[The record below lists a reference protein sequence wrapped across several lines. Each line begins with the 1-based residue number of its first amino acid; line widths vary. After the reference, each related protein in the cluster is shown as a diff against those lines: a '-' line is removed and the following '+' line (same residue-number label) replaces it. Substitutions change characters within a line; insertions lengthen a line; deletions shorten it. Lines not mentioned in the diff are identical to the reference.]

1 MSDHGFL
8 HIYLMTKGGE
18 VLKTFE
24 LSQKESKNGRREF
37 KLILHQIYPDSC
49 IDEANEV
56 GTVYNKNGITWIES
70 YCAEALPTIK
80 GMSLRAEF
88 LDEDRTELC
97 GHGSTGIVDG
107 LPVFEN
113 AVQIGTF
120 EEGYID
126 DVEVNGEPIRACIG
140 VGTIDGMCYHNFCE
154 KLEQNIEKGEFPDCS
169 VEILKTAG
177 NDKIIYKYGYKEKG
191 RIPSVFEYSGCALL
205 GITPADET
213 AKILEFNENLN
224 KEEYSMNESEI
235 KAFIEETVEKY
246 TAHVTEMNQMK
257 AECEQKIAEANSAV
271 EAITAE
277 KNELTANV
285 AQIQAALEAA
295 RKELE
300 EKYDELETLHEE
312 INTLRKELGDAK
324 AKERIG
330 EMNAAIA
337 QFTDEQ
343 KAFAKEEIEAFN
355 ADPINSEINSIV
367 GKIYQELGKKSF
379 EDNKVSEQNA
389 ANEPDVVDIFS
400 EVLDTKTVEDT
411 NIF

>member
-1 MSDHGFL
+1 
-8 HIYLMTKGGE
+8 MTKGGE

-24 LSQKESKNGRREF
+24 LSQKEYKNGRREF

-56 GTVYNKNGITWIES
+56 GTTYNKNGITWIES

-120 EEGYID
+120 EDGYID
-126 DVEVNGEPIRACIG
+126 DVEVDGETIRACIG

-154 KLEQNIEKGEFPDCS
+154 KLEQSIEKGEFPDCS

-177 NDKIIYKYGYKEKG
+177 NEQIIYKYGYKDKG

-205 GITPADET
+205 GITPADDT

-224 KEEYSMNESEI
+224 KEEYSMNEAEI

-246 TAHVTEMNQMK
+246 TAHVAEINQVK
-257 AECEQKIAEANSAV
+257 AECEQKVSEANAAV

-277 KNELTANV
+277 KNEAIANS
-285 AQIQAALEAA
+285 AQIQAALDAA
-295 RKELE
+295 RAELE
-300 EKYDELETLHEE
+300 EKYKEIDTIYAEL
-312 INTLRKELGDAK
+312 NTLREELGKAK

-330 EMNAAIA
+330 EMNEAIKD
-337 QFTDEQ
+337 FTEEQ
-343 KAFAKEEIEAFN
+343 RAYAKDEIEAFN
-355 ADPINSEINSIV
+355 NDPINSEINSV
-367 GKIYQELGKKSF
+367 VDKILREIGKKSF
-379 EDNKVSEQNA
+379 DESKVTEQNA
-389 ANEPDVVDIFS
+389 AHEPDVVDIFS
-400 EVLDTKTVEDT
+400 EVIDTPTIEDT